1 MPKPST
7 STAGNPSPR
16 RLRAVGYVRV
26 STDQQAQEGVS
37 LDAQQVRIRA
47 HCISQDLDLVDLII
61 DDGYSAK
68 SLERPGMKQALAML
82 TAKKADAIVVVKL
95 DRLTR
100 SVKDLGTLLDGYFRE
115 GLPWSLLSVSD
126 SIDTRSAGGKLL
138 LNVLMSVAQWEREAI
153 SERTQEAMNEL
164 KRRGIRTGG
173 AGYGWQWSKEPDAS
187 GRKQLIP
194 HPEEQAAVRR
204 ICELHRQ
211 GLGIRTIALQ
221 LDREG
226 IPARKSKR
234 WEPQRPTI
242 YRILD
247 REGLITLPRRTP
259 EEEEAYQHTMRKRQL
274 TRDKPTAIERAH
286 ALRAEGLS
294 LRKIAEQLKKE
305 RILPARCDIW
315 HAASIL
321 DLLRQAVPTAAK
333 S

>member
-1 MPKPST
+1 MRKPT
-7 STAGNPSPR
+7 AQTAGAMPR
-16 RLRAVGYVRV
+16 RLRAIGYVRV

-37 LDAQQVRIRA
+37 MDAQQVRIRA
-47 HCISQDLDLVDLII
+47 HCISQEIDLVDIVI

-68 SLERPGMKQALAML
+68 SLERPGIKRALDML

-100 SVKDLGTLLDGYFRE
+100 SVKDLGTLLDTYFRD

-173 AGYGWQWSKEPDAS
+173 AGYGWQWSKKPDAT

-226 IPARKSKR
+226 IPARKSKL

-242 YRILD
+242 YRILE
-247 REGLITLPRRTP
+247 REGLITLPRRPP
-259 EEEEAYQHTMRKRQL
+259 EDSEASKRGKRK
-274 TRDKPTAIERAH
+274 TVRDKPTAIQRAH
-286 ALRAEGLS
+286 ALRADGLS
-294 LRKIAEQLKKE
+294 LRKIAEQLQKE
-305 RILPARCDIW
+305 RILPARCDVW
-315 HAASIL
+315 HAASVL
-321 DLLRQAVPTAAK
+321 DLLRQPPLN
-333 S
+333 SPDR

>member
-7 STAGNPSPR
+7 ATPGNPSPR

-242 YRILD
+242 YRILE

-259 EEEEAYQHTMRKRQL
+259 EEEKAYQHTMRKRQL

-321 DLLRQAVPTAAK
+321 DLLRQPAPAPAGT
-333 S
+333 